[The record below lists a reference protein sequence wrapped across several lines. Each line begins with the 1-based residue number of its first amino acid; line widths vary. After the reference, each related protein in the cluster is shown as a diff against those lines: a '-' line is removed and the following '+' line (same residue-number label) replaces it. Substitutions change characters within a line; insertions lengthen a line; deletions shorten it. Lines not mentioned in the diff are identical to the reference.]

1 MSAGQTYE
9 KKIASILTDLP
20 GSMSCHPNSKDSP
33 TLPESSV
40 TDMGYYSGQAVAAAA
55 GPPSSHHGHHN
66 DYYLQGNGQ
75 GHWTGQ
81 PVNSYHHHH
90 HHHQFNLGAG
100 LGAGSNAAAAAAAAA
115 GGVGVYPT
123 KSEYPYTNAYRQ
135 YGHYNRDH
143 LQASPPCSVK
153 EEPEPEVRMVN
164 GKPKK
169 IRKPRTIYS
178 SYQLAALQRRF
189 QKAQYLALPER
200 AELAAQ
206 LGLTQT
212 QVKIWF
218 QNRRSKFKKLYK
230 NGDMPLEHSPTASD
244 SMACNSPASPAVWDS
259 GTPQGTPIAA
269 CRPQGPQQQQQPTAH
284 SSSSPPYLE
293 DYNNHWYQQG
303 AHLNLQHPGST
314 TVHHP
319 VPQQSV
325 VGAVY

>member
-1 MSAGQTYE
+1 MSGAQTYE
-9 KKIASILTDLP
+9 KKISSILTDLP
-20 GSMSCHPNSKDSP
+20 GSMGCHPSSKDSP

-40 TDMGYYSGQAVAAAA
+40 TDMGYYN
-55 GPPSSHHGHHN
+55 GHHE
-66 DYYLQGNGQ
+66 YYQGQ
-75 GHWTGQ
+75 TYGQ
-81 PVNSYHHHH
+81 PLNSY
-90 HHHQFNLGAG
+90 HHQFNLNGMG
-100 LGAGSNAAAAAAAAA
+100 AA
-115 GGVGVYPT
+115 GAYPT
-123 KSEYPYTNAYRQ
+123 KSEYPYTNSYRQ

-143 LQASPPCSVK
+143 LQASPPTSIK

-230 NGDMPLEHSPTASD
+230 NGEVPLEHSPNASD
-244 SMACNSPASPAVWDS
+244 SMACNSPPSPAVWD
-259 GTPQGTPIAA
+259 G
-269 CRPQGPQQQQQPTAH
+269 
-284 SSSSPPYLE
+284 SSSSSTPSTALSRAPVAQQPAHNSPSPPYME
-293 DYNNHWYQQG
+293 DYSSHWYQQG
-303 AHLNLQHPGST
+303 STHLQHPG
-314 TVHHP
+314 TVHHA

-325 VGAVY
+325 GAVY

>member
-20 GSMSCHPNSKDSP
+20 GSMSCHPSSKDSP

-40 TDMGYYSGQAVAAAA
+40 TDMGYYSGQAAL
-55 GPPSSHHGHHN
+55 GHHE
-66 DYYLQGNGQ
+66 YYQGQ
-75 GHWTGQ
+75 AYGQ
-81 PVNSYHHHH
+81 PMNSY
-90 HHHQFNLGAG
+90 HHQFNLNGMG
-100 LGAGSNAAAAAAAAA
+100 AA
-115 GGVGVYPT
+115 GAYAT
-123 KSEYPYTNAYRQ
+123 KSEYPYTNSYRQ

-143 LQASPPCSVK
+143 LQASPPSSVK

-230 NGDMPLEHSPTASD
+230 NGEVPLEHSPNASD
-244 SMACNSPASPAVWDS
+244 SMACNSPPSPTAVWENS
-259 GTPQGTPIAA
+259 TPQGTPIS
-269 CRPQGPQQQQQPTAH
+269 RPQVPQPTH
-284 SSSSPPYLE
+284 SSSPPYLE

-303 AHLNLQHPGST
+303 SHLQHPG

-325 VGAVY
+325 GAVY

>member
-1 MSAGQTYE
+1 MSAGQSYE

-20 GSMSCHPNSKDSP
+20 GSMGCHPSSKDSP

-40 TDMGYYSGQAVAAAA
+40 TDMGYYSGQTA
-55 GPPSSHHGHHN
+55 HGHHE
-66 DYYLQGNGQ
+66 YYQSQ
-75 GHWTGQ
+75 PYGQ
-81 PVNSYHHHH
+81 PMNSYHH
-90 HHHQFNLGAG
+90 QFSLNGMG
-100 LGAGSNAAAAAAAAA
+100 AA
-115 GGVGVYPT
+115 GAYAT
-123 KSEYPYTNAYRQ
+123 KSEYPYTNSYRQ

-143 LQASPPCSVK
+143 LQASPPGSVK

-230 NGDMPLEHSPTASD
+230 NGEVPLEHSPNASD
-244 SMACNSPASPAVWDS
+244 SMACNSPPSPAVWDGS
-259 GTPQGTPIAA
+259 STPQSTPIS
-269 CRPQGPQQQQQPTAH
+269 RPQVPQPAH
-284 SSSSPPYLE
+284 SSSPPYLE
-293 DYNNHWYQQG
+293 DYTNHWYQQG
-303 AHLNLQHPGST
+303 SHLQHPG

-325 VGAVY
+325 GAVY

>member
-40 TDMGYYSGQAVAAAA
+40 TDMGYYSGQTPH
-55 GPPSSHHGHHN
+55 GGGHHHHHE
-66 DYYLQGNGQ
+66 YYQGQ
-75 GHWTGQ
+75 SYGQ
-81 PVNSYHHHH
+81 PVNSYHPH
-90 HHHQFNLGAG
+90 HHHQFNLNGMGA
-100 LGAGSNAAAAAAAAA
+100 AAAAAAAAA
-115 GGVGVYPT
+115 GGGGGGVYT
-123 KSEYPYTNAYRQ
+123 AKSEYPYTNAYRQ

-143 LQASPPCSVK
+143 LQASPPGSVK

-230 NGDMPLEHSPTASD
+230 NGEVPLEHSPNASD
-244 SMACNSPASPAVWDS
+244 SMACNSPPSPAVWDS
-259 GTPQGTPIAA
+259 GTPQGTPVA
-269 CRPQGPQQQQQPTAH
+269 RPQVPQPTH
-284 SSSSPPYLE
+284 SSSPPYLE

-303 AHLNLQHPGST
+303 AHLQHPG

-325 VGAVY
+325 GAVY

>member
-1 MSAGQTYE
+1 MLLREEPPSMSAAQVYE
-9 KKIASILTDLP
+9 KKFACTLTDLP
-20 GSMSCHPNSKDSP
+20 GSMSCHPTSKDSP

-40 TDMGYYSGQAVAAAA
+40 TDMGYYSAGGQTA
-55 GPPSSHHGHHN
+55 HHGHHHHE
-66 DYYLQGNGQ
+66 YYQGQAYGQ
-75 GHWTGQ
+75 AM
-81 PVNSYHHHH
+81 NSY
-90 HHHQFNLGAG
+90 HHQFNLGG
-100 LGAGSNAAAAAAAAA
+100 MAAA
-115 GGVGVYPT
+115 GMYAT
-123 KSEYPYTNAYRQ
+123 KSEYPYTNNYRQ
-135 YGHYNRDH
+135 YGHYSRDH
-143 LQASPPCSVK
+143 LQASPPLSVK

-230 NGDMPLEHSPTASD
+230 NGEVPLDHSPNASD
-244 SMACNSPASPAVWDS
+244 SMACNSPPSPAVWDNS
-259 GTPQGTPIAA
+259 TPQNTPLS
-269 CRPQGPQQQQQPTAH
+269 RPPAPPPTH
-284 SSSSPPYLE
+284 SSSPPYMD

-303 AHLNLQHPGST
+303 SHLQH
-314 TVHHP
+314 HP
-319 VPQQSV
+319 APPQS

>member
-1 MSAGQTYE
+1 MMSGQIYE

-20 GSMSCHPNSKDSP
+20 GSMSCHPSSKDSP

-40 TDMGYYSGQAVAAAA
+40 TDMGYYSGQTAH
-55 GPPSSHHGHHN
+55 SHHE
-66 DYYLQGNGQ
+66 YYQCQTYGQ
-75 GHWTGQ
+75 Q
-81 PVNSYHHHH
+81 MNAY
-90 HHHQFNLGAG
+90 HHQFNLNGMGGA
-100 LGAGSNAAAAAAAAA
+100 
-115 GGVGVYPT
+115 GVYPT

-135 YGHYNRDH
+135 FGHYNRDH
-143 LQASPPCSVK
+143 LQASPQSSVK

-230 NGDMPLEHSPTASD
+230 NGEIPLDHSPNASD
-244 SMACNSPASPAVWDS
+244 SMACNSPSSPTVWDNNS
-259 GTPQGTPIAA
+259 LTTPAS
-269 CRPQGPQQQQQPTAH
+269 RPQVPQPPL
-284 SSSSPPYLE
+284 SSSPPYLE

-303 AHLNLQHPGST
+303 SHLQHPGA
-314 TVHHP
+314 VHHP

-325 VGAVY
+325 GAVY

>member
-20 GSMSCHPNSKDSP
+20 GSMSCHPSSKDSP

-40 TDMGYYSGQAVAAAA
+40 TDMGYYSGQTA
-55 GPPSSHHGHHN
+55 PSHHE
-66 DYYLQGNGQ
+66 YYQSQAYGQ
-75 GHWTGQ
+75 Q
-81 PVNSYHHHH
+81 MNSY
-90 HHHQFNLGAG
+90 HHQFNLNGMG
-100 LGAGSNAAAAAAAAA
+100 AA
-115 GGVGVYPT
+115 GAYAT
-123 KSEYPYTNAYRQ
+123 KSEYPYSNSYRQ
-135 YGHYNRDH
+135 FGHYNRDH

-230 NGDMPLEHSPTASD
+230 NGEVPLDHSPDASD
-244 SMACNSPASPAVWDS
+244 SMACNSPQSPAVWDNS
-259 GTPQGTPIAA
+259 TPQSTPIS
-269 CRPQGPQQQQQPTAH
+269 RPQVQPPTH
-284 SSSSPPYLE
+284 SSSPPYLE

-303 AHLNLQHPGST
+303 SHLQHPG

-325 VGAVY
+325 GAVY

>member
-1 MSAGQTYE
+1 MSTGQTYE
-9 KKIASILTDLP
+9 KKIACILTDLP

-40 TDMGYYSGQAVAAAA
+40 TDMGYFSGQTA
-55 GPPSSHHGHHN
+55 HGQHE
-66 DYYLQGNGQ
+66 YYQSQ
-75 GHWTGQ
+75 AYGQ
-81 PVNSYHHHH
+81 PMNSY
-90 HHHQFNLGAG
+90 HHQFNLNGMG
-100 LGAGSNAAAAAAAAA
+100 AA
-115 GGVGVYPT
+115 GAYAT
-123 KSEYPYTNAYRQ
+123 KSEYPYSNGYRQ
-135 YGHYNRDH
+135 FGHYNRDH
-143 LQASPPCSVK
+143 LQASPPSSVK

-230 NGDMPLEHSPTASD
+230 NGEVPLEHSPNASD
-244 SMACNSPASPAVWDS
+244 SMACNSPPSPAVWDNS
-259 GTPQGTPIAA
+259 TPQSTPINRAQV
-269 CRPQGPQQQQQPTAH
+269 PQPTH
-284 SSSSPPYLE
+284 SSSPPYLE

-303 AHLNLQHPGST
+303 SHLQHPG

-325 VGAVY
+325 GAVY